1 MTKSQVQSSRCL
13 QCFRKLVGGG
23 EVFIPFLYNFRGP
36 RVTRLATLMTIP
48 RRIGSISASHAEE
61 AIGKNGAVAVIVLVI
76 HKQHFLKTDL
86 DNTLRV

>member
-1 MTKSQVQSSRCL
+1 
-13 QCFRKLVGGG
+13 
-23 EVFIPFLYNFRGP
+23 
-36 RVTRLATLMTIP
+36 MTIP